1 MAQNGKEMESLLRD
15 VIEDPSLAASLA
27 RKGLETIRSRHTCGH
42 RVDELLSLYETI
54 RPAASLNESIPAGAP
69 A

>member
-15 VIEDPSLAASLA
+15 VLEDSSLAASLA
-27 RKGLETIRSRHTCGH
+27 RKGLETIRNRHTCGH
-42 RVDELLSLYETI
+42 RINELLNLYETI
-54 RPAASLNESIPAGAP
+54 RPAPRVPERIPAGAQ